1 MTLSAY
7 PAARARASERWHVL
21 ADRLRTIRPEALA
34 KGAIGVT
41 LLAVSAQLIAAS
53 WPALMPFVVGAVL
66 AYAVLPIAN
75 RQDAVMPRVLAALL
89 AELVAVGLLVGVAV
103 LVVPPLI
110 RALGIVA
117 QRLPTPEEIQAAVAS
132 LQGQVG
138 TLPEPMQTIALAL
151 MSETAAN
158 LQGTLQGLTNQA
170 ASAITSQILGIFGT
184 ASNLLGLLVIPAW
197 ILTMVSDERAIKRQA
212 GRLFPEAIRVD
223 VLALF
228 RIVDRTLGTFLRVRV
243 LLGVVTGALI
253 WAGLAIADQ
262 VGFGP
267 FNYAVAAAVLLGT
280 LQLIPEL
287 GFLLGF
293 FPILLVFAIGGPVS
307 GAVAVVVYVGAV
319 KIASGLVETR
329 LSRGVLDVHPGLLIP
344 AIVVLSQFGV
354 IWLLAAAPAVAIVRD
369 LVRYASMRL
378 ADPPGPAGVLPG
390 EKATGSRAGR
400 APTPVPSVYRAPA
413 QSAPAVP
420 PAASPA
426 APSAG
431 NRAVATVATSAAA
444 VTAIAARTRGD
455 SRSTSVATSAPAAR
469 ATRAAPARAPLP
481 AVYANLQPRTGARP
495 TTVIQRST
503 RP

>member
-1 MTLSAY
+1 
-7 PAARARASERWHVL
+7 
-21 ADRLRTIRPEALA
+21 
-34 KGAIGVT
+34 
-41 LLAVSAQLIAAS
+41 
-53 WPALMPFVVGAVL
+53 
-66 AYAVLPIAN
+66 
-75 RQDAVMPRVLAALL
+75 
-89 AELVAVGLLVGVAV
+89 
-103 LVVPPLI
+103 
-110 RALGIVA
+110 
-117 QRLPTPEEIQAAVAS
+117 
-132 LQGQVG
+132 
-138 TLPEPMQTIALAL
+138 
-151 MSETAAN
+151 MSETATN

-170 ASAITSQILGIFGT
+170 ASVITSQILGIFGT

-344 AIVVLSQFGV
+344 AIVVLSQFGI

-369 LVRYASMRL
+369 LVRYANARL

-390 EKATGSRAGR
+390 EKATGSRTGR
-400 APTPVPSVYRAPA
+400 AATPVPSVYRAPA
-413 QSAPAVP
+413 PSD
-420 PAASPA
+420 PA
-426 APSAG
+426 APPAPASTSASAG
-431 NRAVATVATSAAA
+431 NRAVAAVATSAAA
-444 VTAIAARTRGD
+444 VAAVTTRTRGG
-455 SRSTSVATSAPAAR
+455 SPSASPALSST
-469 ATRAAPARAPLP
+469 TRPAPARAPLP
-481 AVYANLQPRTGARP
+481 AVYANLSPRPGARP
-495 TTVIQRST
+495 STTTQRSSQ
-503 RP
+503 P

>member
-7 PAARARASERWHVL
+7 PAARTHARQRWHVL

-34 KGAIGVT
+34 KGAIGIM

-75 RQDAVMPRVLAALL
+75 RLDAVMPRVLAALL
-89 AELVAVGLLVGVAV
+89 AELVAVGLLLGVAV

-117 QRLPTPEEIQAAVAS
+117 QQLPTPEEIQEGVAS
-132 LQGQVG
+132 LQGQIG

-170 ASAITSQILGIFGT
+170 ASVITSQILGIFGT
-184 ASNLLGLLVIPAW
+184 ASNLLGLLVIPVW

-212 GRLFPEAIRVD
+212 GRLFPEAIRTD

-243 LLGVVTGALI
+243 LLAVVTGVLI
-253 WAGLAIADQ
+253 WTGLAIADQ
-262 VGFGP
+262 LGFGP
-267 FNYAVAAAVLLGT
+267 FSYAVAAAVLLGT

-287 GFLLGF
+287 GFFLGF
-293 FPILLVFAIGGPVS
+293 FPILLAFAVGGPEAGV
-307 GAVAVVVYVGAV
+307 VAVVVYIGAV

-344 AIVVLSQFGV
+344 AIVVLSQFGI

-369 LVRYASMRL
+369 LVRYANARL

-390 EKATGSRAGR
+390 EKAKGARAGR
-400 APTPVPSVYRAPA
+400 AATPVPSVYRAPA
-413 QSAPAVP
+413 PAAPAAP

-426 APSAG
+426 APSAS
-431 NRAVATVATSAAA
+431 NRTVAALATSAAA
-444 VTAIAARTRGD
+444 IAAVTTRTRGG
-455 SRSTSVATSAPAAR
+455 SRSASVAPSAPTAR
-469 ATRAAPARAPLP
+469 TTRPAPARAPLP
-481 AVYANLQPRTGARP
+481 AVYANLQPRTAVRP
-495 TTVIQRST
+495 PTATQRST
-503 RP
+503 QP

>member
-1 MTLSAY
+1 MTFSAY
-7 PAARARASERWHVL
+7 PAARTRARQRWHVL
-21 ADRLRTIRPEALA
+21 GDRLRTIRPEALA

-41 LLAVSAQLIAAS
+41 LLALSAQLIAAS

-75 RQDAVMPRVLAALL
+75 RLDAVMPRVLAALL

-103 LVVPPLI
+103 LVIPPLI
-110 RALGIVA
+110 NALGIVA
-117 QRLPTPEEIQAAVAS
+117 QKLPTPEEIQAAVAS
-132 LQGQVG
+132 VQDQVG
-138 TLPEPMQTIALAL
+138 TLPEPMQSIALAL
-151 MSETAAN
+151 MSETAVY

-170 ASAITSQILGIFGT
+170 ASVITSQILGIFGT
-184 ASNLLGLLVIPAW
+184 ASNLLGLLVIPVW

-262 VGFGP
+262 LGFGP
-267 FNYAVAAAVLLGT
+267 FNYAVAGAVLLGT

-287 GFLLGF
+287 GFFLGF
-293 FPILLVFAIGGPVS
+293 FPILLAFAVGGPVS
-307 GAVAVVVYVGAV
+307 GVVAVVVYIAAV
-319 KIASGLVETR
+319 KTASALVETR

-344 AIVVLSQFGV
+344 AIVVLSQFGL

-369 LVRYASMRL
+369 LVRYANARL

-390 EKATGSRAGR
+390 EKVTGARAGR
-400 APTPVPSVYRAPA
+400 AATAVPSVYRAPA
-413 QSAPAVP
+413 PSAPAP
-420 PAASPA
+420 PPAPLSAASPA
-426 APSAG
+426 APSASS
-431 NRAVATVATSAAA
+431 RMAAAVGTSAAA
-444 VTAIAARTRGD
+444 IAAVTTRTRG
-455 SRSTSVATSAPAAR
+455 SAPAASAAPSR
-469 ATRAAPARAPLP
+469 TARPAPARAPLP
-481 AVYANLQPRTGARP
+481 AVYANLSPRPGARP
-495 TTVIQRST
+495 STATQRST
-503 RP
+503 QP